1 MCTITCHEQEWNV
14 PLGQSI
20 RNRIDPL
27 AGEIHVQHGGII
39 VIMIH
44 RIESLSKSRNRAPHN
59 APGGLQYFL
68 DQYRDEIFV
77 FDDQYSDPLKCS
89 CHGWSSALARL
100 PDDPKVRFSGFA
112 GIMILQWRPPLT
124 VSSFASPCNSKRMPR
139 SISSVPNPADPN
151 PSIFGPPSSCQL
163 ISRRGGRSPVM
174 IQETAT
180 RPPGTDRAPCF
191 AALVESS

>member
-1 MCTITCHEQEWNV
+1 M
-14 PLGQSI
+14 
-20 RNRIDPL
+20 IDR
-27 AGEIHVQHGGII
+27 V
-39 VIMIH
+39 
-44 RIESLSKSRNRAPHN
+44 ESLAQSRYRAHHD
-59 APGGLQYFL
+59 ASGRFQYFFNQ
-68 DQYRDEIFV
+68 DRDEIFV
-77 FDDQYSDPLKCS
+77 FDHQYSDPLKHS
-89 CHGWSSALARL
+89 CHGPSSNLALLSA
-100 PDDPKVRFSGFA
+100 DPKVRFSGLA
-112 GIMILQWRPPLT
+112 GMTILQWRPPLS
-124 VSSFASPCNSKRMPR
+124 VSSFASPCSSKRMPR